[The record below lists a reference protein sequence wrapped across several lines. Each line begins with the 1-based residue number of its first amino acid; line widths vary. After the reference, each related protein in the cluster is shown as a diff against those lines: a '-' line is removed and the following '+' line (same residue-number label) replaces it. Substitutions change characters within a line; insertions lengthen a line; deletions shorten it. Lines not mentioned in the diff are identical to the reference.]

1 VDGRGRT
8 GAAEQRKE
16 EPIMTTFRA
25 GLVVVLNADVPDEDV
40 EAIAAA
46 IRLIRGVASVKN
58 VEGEPDA
65 QVDRERLN
73 AEWRQ
78 RIVGLLDDEGV

>member
-1 VDGRGRT
+1 VGGRGLT
-8 GAAEQRKE
+8 VAAEQRKE
-16 EPIMTTFRA
+16 EPIMAAIRT
-25 GLVVVLNADVPDEDV
+25 GLVVVLNDDVPDEDV

-46 IRLIRGVASVKN
+46 IRLIRGVASVKS

-73 AEWRQ
+73 AQWRQ